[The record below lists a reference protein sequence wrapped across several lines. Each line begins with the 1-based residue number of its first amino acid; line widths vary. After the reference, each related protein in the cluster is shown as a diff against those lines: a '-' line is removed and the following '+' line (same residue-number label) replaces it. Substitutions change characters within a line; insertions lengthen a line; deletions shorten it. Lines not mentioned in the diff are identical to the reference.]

1 VRKRERVLQVA
12 SVLGELM
19 AGEAKLRWA
28 RSRNGLADPDDFERE
43 RARAL
48 RQALEH
54 LGPLYIK
61 VGQVL
66 STRPDLV
73 SQTVIDSLQDL
84 HEQVMVRPFSE
95 FEPVLEK
102 NLGFHWRYRF
112 KEIDTDVPLGAA
124 SIAQVYRA
132 VQTDGEEVV
141 LKVQRPGVAAATRL
155 DMEILAQAV
164 KLAMKRAPTIAEIFQ
179 PEAMLEVVFSA
190 MRPEIDFTVEASNM
204 DEFRDMLEQFDHLR
218 VPDVLDVTKEVL
230 IMTKAPGVS
239 IREAV
244 LDDFSEKEREAI
256 GRDMCAMLFHGFL
269 VDGLFHADPHPGNV
283 FVAPGEPATVI
294 DFGMVGRID
303 RRMALGYTR
312 FMMATALNDGEAAG
326 RAALEMGTLTSRA
339 NIAGFLSDMQRYI
352 PTMANQSL
360 QQMEFGND
368 FNQFLVFCTKR
379 GIAVNPAIAL
389 FGKATANLEGTLRLF
404 APELTPFDVFRD
416 TMGDIIRDQAKQMV
430 AEEELLRIANEAFSA
445 TRSFPEQLR
454 YLSQAVVN
462 GQYVLRTRDDSASLH
477 EDREDARARA
487 LRRTLVGLAAAAMW
501 WDHRRRRAPG
511 P

>member
-1 VRKRERVLQVA
+1 MRKRERVLQVA

-19 AGEAKLRWA
+19 VGEVKLRRQ
-28 RSRNGLADPDDFERE
+28 RSRDELADPEDFE
-43 RARAL
+43 RARAAAL
-48 RQALEH
+48 RQSLEH

-73 SQTVIDSLQDL
+73 SQTVIDALQDL

-95 FEPVLEK
+95 FEPVLAR
-102 NLGFHWRYRF
+102 NFGAHWRYRF
-112 KEIDTDVPLGAA
+112 KEIDTEVPLGAA

-132 VQTDGEEVV
+132 VQNDGQEVV
-141 LKVQRPGVAAATRL
+141 LKVQRPGVAASTRL

-164 KLAMKRAPTIAEIFQ
+164 KLAMKRAPNIAEIFQ

-190 MRPEIDFTVEASNM
+190 MRPEINFTIEASNM
-204 DEFRDMLEQFDHLR
+204 DEFREMLEQFDHLE
-218 VPDVLDVTKEVL
+218 VPEVLDVTNEVL

-239 IREAV
+239 IREAN
-244 LDDFSEKEREAI
+244 LEDFSEKEREAI

-283 FVAPGEPATVI
+283 FVAPGQPATVI
-294 DFGMVGRID
+294 DFGMVGRVD

-339 NIAGFLSDMQRYI
+339 NVAGFLSDMQRYI

-360 QQMEFGND
+360 KNMEFGTD
-368 FNQFLVFCTKR
+368 FNQFLVFCTRR

-389 FGKATANLEGTLRLF
+389 FGKATANLEGSLRRF

-430 AEEELLRIANEAFSA
+430 AEEEILRVANEAFSA
-445 TRSFPEQLR
+445 TRSFPEQAR
-454 YLSQAVVN
+454 YLMQAVVN
-462 GQYVLRTRDDSASLH
+462 GQYVMRIRDDSATIH
-477 EDREDARARA
+477 EEREDARARA
-487 LRRTLVGLAAAAMW
+487 MRRTLIGIAAAAMW
-501 WDHRRRRAPG
+501 FDHRRRREPS
-511 P
+511 

>member
-1 VRKRERVLQVA
+1 MRKRERVLEVA
-12 SVLGELM
+12 GVLGELM
-19 AGEAKLRWA
+19 AGEAKLRWQ
-28 RSRNGLADPDDFERE
+28 RSRNGLADPDDFERA
-43 RARAL
+43 RARTL
-48 RQALEH
+48 RETLER

-61 VGQVL
+61 VGQML

-73 SQTVIDSLQDL
+73 SQTVIDALQDL

-102 NLGFHWRYRF
+102 NLGAHWRYRF
-112 KEIDTDVPLGAA
+112 KEIDTEVPLGAA

-132 VQTDGEEVV
+132 VQNDGLEVV
-141 LKVQRPGVAAATRL
+141 LKVQRPGVAASTRL

-164 KLAMKRAPTIAEIFQ
+164 KLSMKRAPNIAEIFQ
-179 PEAMLEVVFSA
+179 PEAMLEVVFGA
-190 MRPEIDFTVEASNM
+190 MRPEIDFTIEASNM
-204 DEFRDMLEQFDHLR
+204 DEFREMLEGYGNLK
-218 VPDVLDVTKEVL
+218 VPDVIDVTKEVL

-244 LDDFSEKEREAI
+244 LDDFTQKEREAI
-256 GRDMCAMLFHGFL
+256 GRDMCTMLFRGFM

-294 DFGMVGRID
+294 DFGMIGRID

-312 FMMATALNDGEAAG
+312 FMMATAINDGEAAG

-339 NIAGFLSDMQRYI
+339 NVPGFLSDMQRYI

-360 QQMEFGND
+360 QNMEFGTN

-389 FGKATANLEGTLRLF
+389 FGKATANLEGSLRRL

-416 TMGDIIRDQAKQMV
+416 TMGDIIRDQVKQLNSQ
-430 AEEELLRIANEAFSA
+430 EELLRIANEAFFAS
-445 TRSFPEQLR
+445 RSIPEQLR
-454 YLSQAVVN
+454 YVAQAVVN
-462 GQYVLRTRDDSASLH
+462 GEFVLRIRDDAQKAH
-477 EDREDARARA
+477 DDREDARARA
-487 LRRTLVGLAAAAMW
+487 MRRTLIGIAAAVFW
-501 WDHRRRRAPG
+501 LDHRRHRPQA
-511 P
+511 